1 MLTDLGF
8 RTPRDLEVT
17 AGHPRRVLVIGS
29 CLIAAIPENIQ
40 RHWAGCEADWIT
52 LNNLQP
58 LPDQPPQPL
67 DTYDFQVIQTSTRA
81 FWRDSEHLM
90 LSQECTHD
98 WQQLQATAVE
108 RLRLIMDELMR
119 YNRERGLLTFVA
131 NFFVPTFNP
140 AGRLLHHNDHRNL
153 IFFFVE
159 LNRALASIVSNYDNA
174 YILDVDAIAA
184 SLGKRY
190 ILDEA
195 MWISTHNAVYGVT
208 DDPLDGNRMEP
219 VAPQLSKFE
228 SKAYEFVL
236 ECLHELRASYRSV
249 RAIDAV
255 KMVVTDLDDTL
266 WRGVSG
272 EWDGPVFTDGWP
284 NGYAEA
290 LAFLRQRGVLLAVIS
305 KNDPQTVMSR
315 WSSLLPPEQFSVQR
329 INWSDKPTN
338 MQEVLATTNLLPH
351 NVLFIDDNPA
361 EREAMQ
367 AAYPTMRV
375 IGADPHVL
383 RRILLWSPELQGGG
397 ISHESAQRSAMVEGQ
412 IRREAQRLQLDRS
425 SFLAGLQLRLS
436 PLRLTDMGSDSAG
449 RCLELINKTN
459 QFNTTGER
467 WTHEALAAAL
477 AGGAQLWGFDITDV
491 HTPYGITAVAILE
504 PGLVRQLVVSCR
516 VFGLGIEETVLQLL
530 ARAQPWPDQTFSVI
544 FNDTGRNQVALQN
557 LTNAGLL
564 RQGNRLQVV
573 VSALQPIPDH
583 VTVKAFQPAP
593 AT

>member
-1 MLTDLGF
+1 MLTGLGF
-8 RTPRDLEVT
+8 RAPNDLEVT
-17 AGHPRRVLVIGS
+17 PGYPERVLVIGS
-29 CLIAAIPENIQ
+29 CLVASIPENIQ
-40 RHWAGCEADWIT
+40 RQWPGCQADWIA

-58 LPDQPPQPL
+58 LPEQPPQPV
-67 DTYDFQVIQTSTRA
+67 DTYDFQLIQTSTRA
-81 FWRDSEHLM
+81 FWRDTEHLM
-90 LSQECTHD
+90 LSQEQPCD
-98 WQQLQATAVE
+98 WQQLQSTAVE
-108 RLRLIMDELMR
+108 RLRLIIHELMR

-131 NFFVPTFNP
+131 NFFVPTVNP
-140 AGRLLHHNDHRNL
+140 AGRLLPRNDHRNL
-153 IFFFVE
+153 VFFFEE
-159 LNRALASIVSNYDNA
+159 LNRALAEIVSAYANA

-190 ILDEA
+190 ILDDA

-208 DDPLDGNRMEP
+208 DDPLDGMRMEP

-228 SKAYEFVL
+228 SKAYEFIL
-236 ECLHELRASYRSV
+236 ECLHELRASFRSV
-249 RAIDAV
+249 RGIDAI
-255 KMVVTDLDDTL
+255 KLVVTDLDDTL

-305 KNDPQTVMSR
+305 KNDPQTVMAR
-315 WSSLLPPEQFSVQR
+315 WSSLLPPEQFSVLR
-329 INWSDKPTN
+329 INWTDKPTN

-367 AAYPTMRV
+367 AAYPSMRV
-375 IGADPHVL
+375 LGRDPHVL
-383 RRILLWSPELQGGG
+383 RRILLWSAELQSGA
-397 ISHESAQRSAMVEGQ
+397 ISRESAQRSAMVEGQ

-425 SFLAGLQLRLS
+425 RFLAGLQLRVS
-436 PLRLTDMGSDSAG
+436 PLPLTAMGSDSAG

-467 WTHEALAAAL
+467 WTHEGLAAAL
-477 AGGAQLWGFDITDV
+477 AAGGQLWGFDITDV
-491 HTPYGITAVAILE
+491 HTPYGITAVAVLE

-530 ARAQPWPDQTFSVI
+530 ARAQPWPDQTLSVA
-544 FNDTGRNQVALQN
+544 FADTGRNQVALQN
-557 LTNAGLL
+557 LTSAGLL
-564 RQGNRLQVV
+564 REGQRLRV
-573 VSALQPIPDH
+573 ALAALGSIPDH
-583 VTVKAFQPAP
+583 VTVAP
-593 AT
+593 IQSLSAA

>member
-1 MLTDLGF
+1 MLTGLGF
-8 RTPRDLEVT
+8 RTPKDLEVT
-17 AGHPRRVLVIGS
+17 PGHPQRVLVIGS

-40 RHWAGCEADWIT
+40 RHWPGCEADWIA

-58 LPDQPPQPL
+58 LPAQPPQPL
-67 DTYDFQVIQTSTRA
+67 DSYDFQLLQTSTRA
-81 FWRDSEHLM
+81 FWRDTEHLM
-90 LSQECTHD
+90 LNQDQPHD
-98 WQQLQATAVE
+98 WQQLHATAVE
-108 RLRLIMDELMR
+108 RLRLIMHELMH
-119 YNRERGLLTFVA
+119 YNREHGILTFVA
-131 NFFVPTFNP
+131 NFFVPTVNP
-140 AGRLLHHNDHRNL
+140 AGRLLPRNDHRNL
-153 IFFFVE
+153 VFFFEE
-159 LNRALASIVSNYDNA
+159 LNRALAEIVSGYANA

-208 DDPLDGNRMEP
+208 DDPLDGNRMET

-236 ECLHELRASYRSV
+236 ECLNELRASYRSV
-249 RAIDAV
+249 RGIDAI
-255 KMVVTDLDDTL
+255 KLVVTDLDDTL

-305 KNDPQTVMSR
+305 KNDPQVVMGR
-315 WSSLLPPEQFSVQR
+315 WSSLLPPEQFSVLR
-329 INWSDKPTN
+329 INWTDKPTN
-338 MQEVLATTNLLPH
+338 MQEVLATTNLLPQ

-361 EREAMQ
+361 ERQAMQ

-375 IGADPHVL
+375 LGRDPHVL
-383 RRILLWSPELQGGG
+383 RRILLWSPELQSGG
-397 ISHESAQRSAMVEGQ
+397 ISSESAQRSAMVEGQ

-425 SFLAGLQLRLS
+425 TFLAGLQLRLR
-436 PLRLTDMGSDSAG
+436 PLQLAGMGSDSAS

-467 WTHEALAAAL
+467 WTHEGLASALAA
-477 AGGAQLWGFDITDV
+477 GAQLWGFDITDV
-491 HTPYGITAVAILE
+491 HTPYGITAVAVLQ

-516 VFGLGIEETVLQLL
+516 IFGLGIEETVLQLL
-530 ARAQPWPDQTFSVI
+530 ARAQPWPDQTLSVA
-544 FNDTGRNQVALQN
+544 FADTGRNQVALQT
-557 LTNAGLL
+557 LTSAGLL
-564 RQGNRLQVV
+564 RQGNRLQQAMA
-573 VSALQPIPDH
+573 ALEPIPAH
-583 VTVKAFQPAP
+583 VTIEPVQPVP
-593 AT
+593 